1 MSTAQALSAFAA
13 DAPRY
18 GSEPVNSYY
27 QLNQTGQAQNVQSVN
42 GLGGQVVIQL
52 NGTPIPATGQ
62 DINIVAGTGVLSV
75 VAGGQSATGNVG
87 LTSTDGSIV
96 LTNPGGANAAVNLQ
110 SVVPSSRIT
119 YIPNNVT
126 GTSTYLI
133 IGGLGVATTPRI
145 PVFTA
150 TGLTAGKLYLM
161 TVDVTF
167 GVYPGW
173 TPTGV
178 TEAILAFSYT
188 TTGGFTQPLIAPS
201 GSASAYPI
209 VETFAAFASAESA
222 GQFNATRQ
230 SFTSIIVA
238 SGTSLEIAARPS
250 GQTSGPLLTVQNG
263 SYMQLTQLN

>member
-1 MSTAQALSAFAA
+1 MSTAQSSSGFAA

-18 GSEPVNSYY
+18 GAEPVAAYY
-27 QLNQTGQAQNVQSVN
+27 QLNQTGQTSTVETVN
-42 GLGGQVVIQL
+42 GLSGQVVVQL
-52 NGTPIPATGQ
+52 NGTPVVPSGQ
-62 DINIVAGTGVLSV
+62 NINIVAAGLTGITAASNTSTGTVP
-75 VAGGQSATGNVG
+75 
-87 LTSTDGSIV
+87 LTSTDGSV
-96 LTNPGGANAAVNLQ
+96 VYTNAGGANAAINLQ
-110 SVVPSSRIT
+110 SVVPASRIN
-119 YIPNNVT
+119 YIANAVT
-126 GTSTYLI
+126 GSSTYLI

-178 TEAILAFSYT
+178 TEAVLAFFYT
-188 TTGGFTQPLIAPS
+188 TTGGFTQPTIAPS
-201 GSASAYPI
+201 GSSSAYPI
-209 VETFAAFASAESA
+209 VETFAAFQSAESS

-238 SGTSLEIAARPS
+238 GGTSLQIEARPS
-250 GQTSGPLLTVQNG
+250 GQTTGPLLTVQNG